1 MEHEFTYPVVLTKDP
16 SGGYVV
22 SCPDLPEL
30 LTQGE
35 DRADA
40 VASAIDALEEA
51 IAGRVRRGE
60 NIPEPSE
67 PSEVQDV
74 ELIRVPPIM
83 AAKAALAIA
92 LREGGLSQ
100 SAFARETGVDEK
112 EVRRLLDPRHPSKLP
127 RLQKALR
134 AVNREVEIRVVP
146 LARPSSPHKLDQ
158 CPRPPCR
165 VREGEQPGYSSVA
178 IPPDKRADEK
188 LRFAK
193 VHLREL
199 VDDAQIG
206 AHDEW
211 ETAHQE
217 SCFYHLAGAVEA
229 VLHEINAGYGL
240 HLEARDVDWDKVR
253 AKLKTTKQP
262 SPAFDLLVAE
272 KGKDKKTGWLSQ
284 LLDWRNHGAHRGRVG
299 KLVHLSRRRVM
310 DNEFKDP
317 RTGQVQKVYPGLG
330 CLDVLRRL
338 TEDVEQLIDRCRGV
352 DPKL

>member
-1 MEHEFTYPVVLTKDP
+1 MTHEFAYPVVLATDA

-51 IAGRVRRGE
+51 IAGRVRRGDD
-60 NIPEPSE
+60 IPDPSE
-67 PSEVQDV
+67 PPEDLDV
-74 ELIRVPPIM
+74 ELIRLPPIM

-92 LREGGLSQ
+92 LRESGLSQ

-127 RLQKALR
+127 RLQKALLS
-134 AVNREVEIRVVP
+134 VGREVEIRVVP
-146 LARPSSPHKLDQ
+146 VARPSSPREFDQ
-158 CPRPPCR
+158 VPSQPCR
-165 VREGEQPGYSSVA
+165 VREAKQPGYSTMARST
-178 IPPDKRADEK
+178 DRRADEK

-199 VDDAQIG
+199 IDHAQVG
-206 AHDEW
+206 GHDKW

-240 HLEARDVDWDKVR
+240 NLGLKDIDWNTVR
-253 AKLKTTKQP
+253 AKLTTSNQS
-262 SPAFDLLVAE
+262 SPAFDLLLAT
-272 KGKDKKTGWLSQ
+272 KTDKSSWLWQ
-284 LLDWRNHGAHRGRVG
+284 LFEWRNHGAHRGRVG
-299 KLVHLSRRRVM
+299 EMIHLSTSRVV

-317 RTGQVQKVYPGLG
+317 RTGEVQSVYPELG

-338 TEDVEQLIDRCRGV
+338 TVDVEHLIDRCRII
-352 DPKL
+352 DPSL